1 MVQVVAREREIGAA
15 PPPAI
20 THGVKE
26 IIALVD
32 DPRTSVAKLTS
43 VISRNKGLMER
54 ILRQANSAVYGMPR
68 RVNDPNFAVVLLGF
82 DALKE
87 MIVRSVVAGAFRRMV
102 NSVVGFEEFWNHSI
116 GCGLGARMIAE
127 KTEVCDPNEAFVAG
141 LLHDIGYLL
150 INWSGENQVQTASFP
165 GLTLSAAGQ
174 GTQPLQEYHAEV
186 GAWLA
191 ERWSISEP
199 VVEAIRCHHTPAE
212 AVSGS
217 GIVAVVHVAEVLC
230 HQLQI
235 GHPQYESVSGFEP
248 AALRSLGLKEESFT
262 KQTPQGYA
270 SLFMENMTRVPKFES
285 LVHDLKTNL
294 LEAMEDLSE
303 QERLTLALLYYEGLS
318 LADVS
323 KVLGLAANEVEQLQ
337 ATALARLQAA
347 VTLMA

>member
-1 MVQVVAREREIGAA
+1 MVQVVARDRAA
-15 PPPAI
+15 VSSPVI
-20 THGVKE
+20 THGVKD

-43 VISRNKGLMER
+43 VISQNKGLMER
-54 ILRQANSAVYGMPR
+54 ILRQANSAVYGLPR

-127 KTEVCDPNEAFVAG
+127 KTGVCDPNEAFVGG

-150 INWSGENQVQTASFP
+150 INWSGENQAQTGSFP
-165 GLTLSAAGQ
+165 GLTLGLDDKTSES
-174 GTQPLQEYHAEV
+174 LQDYHAEV

-191 ERWSISEP
+191 ERWSIAGH
-199 VVEAIRCHHTPAE
+199 VVEAIRCHHRPSE
-212 AVSGS
+212 ATLGS
-217 GIVAVVHVAEVLC
+217 EIVAVVHVAEVLC

-235 GHPQYESVSGFEP
+235 DHPQYESVSGFE
-248 AALRSLGLKEESFT
+248 AVALRSLGLKEESLMQ
-262 KQTPQGYA
+262 QTPQGIA
-270 SLFMENMTRVPKFES
+270 SQFMEHMTHVPKFES
-285 LVHDLKTNL
+285 LVRDLKTNL

-303 QERLTLALLYYEGLS
+303 QERLTLALLYYEGLP

-323 KVLGLAANEVEQLQ
+323 KVLGLATEHVEQLQ
-337 ATALARLQAA
+337 STALARLQAA

>member
-1 MVQVVAREREIGAA
+1 MAQVLDRKKEVVD
-15 PPPAI
+15 PPSTAI
-20 THGVKE
+20 THGVRE

-43 VISRNKGLMER
+43 VIRHNKVLMER
-54 ILRQANSAVYGMPR
+54 ILRQANSAVYGLPR
-68 RVNDPNFAVVLLGF
+68 RISDPNFAVVLLGF

-127 KTEVCDPNEAFVAG
+127 ETGTCDPNEAFVAG

-150 INWSGENQVQTASFP
+150 INWSGEDQSQTQSFP
-165 GLTLSAAGQ
+165 GLALKVSDKAS
-174 GTQPLQEYHAEV
+174 QPVQDYHAEV

-191 ERWSISEP
+191 ERWSISSH
-199 VVEAIRCHHTPAE
+199 VVEAIRSHHTP
-212 AVSGS
+212 SGAAP
-217 GIVAVVHVAEVLC
+217 GTEIVAVVHVSEVLC

-235 GHPQYESVSGFEP
+235 GHPHYESVGGFDP
-248 AALRSLGLKEESFT
+248 AALRILGLKEASLMQ
-262 KQTPQGYA
+262 QTPDGYA
-270 SLFMENMTRVPKFES
+270 SMFIEHMTRVPKFES
-285 LVHDLKTNL
+285 LVRDLKVNL

-318 LADVS
+318 LSDVS
-323 KVLGLAANEVEQLQ
+323 KVLGLAAEQVEQLQ